1 MTSYQCQGN
10 KEKHMQK
17 SERYLHKRMSSKK
30 IGEPTQKS
38 KYFNGFN
45 GKQPL
50 QINTKLNIMASHQ
63 CQGYKKKT
71 CKKAKRLLNKQMSS
85 KQIGEYTEEK
95 KMLLRQ

>member
-63 CQGYKKKT
+63 CQGYKKKNG
-71 CKKAKRLLNKQMSS
+71 KKQRDYSINK
-85 KQIGEYTEEK
+85 
-95 KMLLRQ
+95 

>member
-50 QINTKLNIMASHQ
+50 
-63 CQGYKKKT
+63 
-71 CKKAKRLLNKQMSS
+71 
-85 KQIGEYTEEK
+85 
-95 KMLLRQ
+95 

>member
-17 SERYLHKRMSSKK
+17 SERYLHKRMSSKQ

-63 CQGYKKKT
+63 CQGYKKKNMQK
-71 CKKAKRLLNKQMSS
+71 CKEITQ
-85 KQIGEYTEEK
+85 
-95 KMLLRQ
+95 

>member
-30 IGEPTQKS
+30 IGEPTPKS

-50 QINTKLNIMASHQ
+50 QIYSVPKVTVHYF
-63 CQGYKKKT
+63 GV
-71 CKKAKRLLNKQMSS
+71 
-85 KQIGEYTEEK
+85 
-95 KMLLRQ
+95 

>member
-1 MTSYQCQGN
+1 MISYQCQGN

-50 QINTKLNIMASHQ
+50 QINTKLDIMASHQ